1 MSKLY
6 FEVLDSESQEVFKC
20 LKDFSKKGVLAGG
33 TALSL
38 QIAHRKSYDFDVFVG
53 NPIKKKMLR
62 KAQEVFGEDLKLLV
76 DSGDELSFLTP
87 KEIKVSFVYF
97 PFGHLHGL
105 VGTASISLFGIKD
118 LASNKAY
125 TVGRRG
131 EYRDYVD
138 LFFLLKKGLGMEKII
153 EEAQERFK
161 GAFSEKLFLEQ
172 LTYFGDLQDFAIEFI
187 NEEYSPK
194 QVSEFFE
201 KAVADYTGARL

>member
-6 FEVLDSESQEVFKC
+6 FEVLDPERQEVFKR
-20 LKDFSKKGVLAGG
+20 LKDFSKEGTFGGG

-38 QIAHRKSYDFDVFVG
+38 QIAHRRSYDFDVFVG
-53 NPIKKKMLR
+53 KPIKKKMLR

-87 KEIKVSFVYF
+87 EEIKVSFVYF
-97 PFGHLHGL
+97 PFKHLHRGMA
-105 VGTASISLFGIKD
+105 TASISLFGIKD

-125 TVGRRG
+125 TIGRRG

-138 LFFLLKKGLGMEKII
+138 LFFLLKKGLKLEKII

-172 LTYFGDLQDFAIEFI
+172 LTYFGDLKDFAIEFI

-194 QVSEFFE
+194 QVLNFFE